1 MVNDGTVGQLI
12 NLSHDLDKHLARVRG
27 LERDLATEKRRA
39 DLLAQ
44 DKADLQSSLD
54 LERTRRRWQ
63 RLSDG
68 QCPDETRVLVR
79 GKDKYVAFG
88 TRNPNGTW
96 LSGRMML
103 DFDPVEWML
112 VPD

>member
-1 MVNDGTVGQLI
+1 MIEPVQRTWCLPFQPPALEAIRLGT
-12 NLSHDLDKHLARVRG
+12 K
-27 LERDLATEKRRA
+27 
-39 DLLAQ
+39 
-44 DKADLQSSLD
+44 
-54 LERTRRRWQ
+54 ERTRRRWQ